1 MKGIKLEL
9 IKSNKTQRDLAK
21 HLEVREETVSI
32 WVNGHR
38 DPSIK
43 TLEKI
48 ALYLDCDLFNL
59 IKL

>member
-9 IKSNKTQRDLAK
+9 VKSDKTQNDLADY
-21 HLEVREETVSI
+21 LDVRKETVSR
-32 WVNGHR
+32 WVNGHN

-48 ALYLDCDLFNL
+48 ADYLNCEVVNL
-59 IKL
+59 LK